1 MSDIQ
6 SRCAL
11 LQWGP
16 PIRDSNDGGS
26 KFDSIEPP
34 REEDYRYEVLLSDK
48 GKDGKYRSIFTGHSI
63 ECKLTDLRPHT
74 EYHIRIH
81 ALYDQLR
88 GKTRLNFI
96 SLGLG
101 KIDLLDF
108 CFRMK
113 AFAIGYRRVRVWKV
127 VPTVEQAHPFPK
139 SAIGYVSSHPRLA
152 YLVAMPLSQHFRRF
166 QRHRVLHHKFM
177 RT

>member
-1 MSDIQ
+1 MTFTPPRALFFQVSDIQ

-88 GKTRLNFI
+88 GK
-96 SLGLG
+96 SLAQTKLTFSCGQK
-101 KIDLLDF
+101 KIDL
-108 CFRMK
+108 
-113 AFAIGYRRVRVWKV
+113 
-127 VPTVEQAHPFPK
+127 
-139 SAIGYVSSHPRLA
+139 
-152 YLVAMPLSQHFRRF
+152 
-166 QRHRVLHHKFM
+166 
-177 RT
+177 